1 MLQIAFTGDPF
12 VDVGALVMNTLP
24 QKTVEDKIRF
34 ATDVYVEQWKGKINA
49 VFLHSK
55 ITHISVSGKP
65 RVQRQR
71 SLEYYLG
78 VLQNRGAV
86 SNGHCRIC
94 AQKGPLFEAGRDNC
108 PLAGSGEFVNFHHSH
123 QSALALCKECL
134 VKLYFVPLGVLQCRE
149 NLMLLQIQNA
159 YTAKLWQE
167 EVLRNNIDKIHKG
180 SSEGVLR
187 FLYVNPRNALFHF
200 VSRLISKFEL
210 IDLPSQQFR
219 LFCFNNFGSK
229 PNVEIHDLPNTVFSF
244 LKRVLKP
251 DLRTDW
257 VYFVRKH
264 YRFGKTF
271 HFDENAHEWFEI
283 QKKETVKV
291 ADRDYV
297 GSHHNRVQDYLLSGK
312 SILRLLCSM
321 HKAGRFPIQIAMS
334 YLKEVRGM
342 RHEQI
347 ELIRTIA
354 GKIIAL
360 AESDED
366 YKKYITP
373 IEGARF
379 AYQLRSAI
387 LRMVK
392 AQYKAGQAEPF
403 VRLTDYVE
411 YLFPDGQSW
420 YEVRDLMLICLY
432 EKLHDLQIQPEEIS
446 DEVIPDIE
454 EVGEMSLEEI
464 NK

>member
-1 MLQIAFTGDPF
+1 MLQIALTGDPF

-34 ATDVYVEQWKGKINA
+34 ATDVYVDRWKGNLDSVFLLSKINNNQ
-49 VFLHSK
+49 VRK
-55 ITHISVSGKP
+55 KP
-65 RVQRQR
+65 KKQREGA
-71 SLEYYLG
+71 LEYYLSI
-78 VLQNRGAV
+78 LNAKGA
-86 SNGHCRIC
+86 SAEGSCRIC
-94 AQKGPLFEAGRDNC
+94 SKQGALFKGRRDNY
-108 PLAGSGEFVNFHHSH
+108 PLAGSGEFVNFHHFH
-123 QSALALCKECL
+123 EGGLFVCADCL

-159 YTAKLWQE
+159 YTAELWQE
-167 EVLRNNIDKIHKG
+167 DVLRNNIDKIHKG

-200 VSRLISKFEL
+200 VSRVISKFEL

-257 VYFVRKH
+257 VHFVKKH

-297 GSHHNRVQDYLLSGK
+297 GSHHNRVLDYLLFGK

-360 AESDED
+360 AESDGD

-373 IEGARF
+373 IEGARY

-464 NK
+464 NR